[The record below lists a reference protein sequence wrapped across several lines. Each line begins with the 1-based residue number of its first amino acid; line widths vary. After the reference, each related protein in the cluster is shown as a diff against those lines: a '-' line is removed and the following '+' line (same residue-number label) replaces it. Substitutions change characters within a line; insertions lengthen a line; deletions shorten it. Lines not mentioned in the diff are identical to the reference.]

1 MDKNI
6 NVRVMGFPK
15 ENYDKETLDKLS
27 DRELSDW
34 ALADG
39 DTAIFTD
46 LKDFQECLN
55 DETNFSKEQVKNNW
69 WYFLTDLV

>member
-15 ENYDKETLDKLS
+15 ENYDKETLDKLT
-27 DRELSDW
+27 DRELSEW

-39 DTAIFTD
+39 DTTIFED
-46 LKDFQECLN
+46 LIEFQEILN
-55 DETNFSKEQVKNNW
+55 DKTYFFREQVKNNL
-69 WYFLTDLV
+69 WYFLTDLA

>member
-6 NVRVMGFPK
+6 KIKVIGFPK

-34 ALADG
+34 ALADV
-39 DTAIFTD
+39 DTAIF
-46 LKDFQECLN
+46 
-55 DETNFSKEQVKNNW
+55 
-69 WYFLTDLV
+69 

>member
-27 DRELSDW
+27 DRELSDC
-34 ALADG
+34 ALWDG
-39 DTAIFTD
+39 CTIILED
-46 LKDFQECLN
+46 LRDFQDTVLN
-55 DETNFSKEQVKNNW
+55 TSSVELKSHY
-69 WYFLTDLV
+69 WYFLND